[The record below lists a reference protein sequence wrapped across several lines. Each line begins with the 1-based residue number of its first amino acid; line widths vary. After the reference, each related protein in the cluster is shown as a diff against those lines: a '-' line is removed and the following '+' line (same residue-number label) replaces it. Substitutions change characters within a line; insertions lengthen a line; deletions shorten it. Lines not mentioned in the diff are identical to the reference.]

1 MLKTNVYQEITK
13 GHCPLSY
20 MLYAVQT
27 LLSSL
32 VAQKALTIEQ
42 CKRITSKTNK
52 LELGHYHGLPKP
64 HKPGTPLPPIY
75 LAVARHTTFING
87 IDVIKK
93 LEKYVS
99 DGHFQ
104 VATKFIVIDV
114 TDLYTMIP
122 QEDALHA
129 LMRFLE
135 KYSNHGKIGTLPID
149 AMMRMARLILDTNF
163 FAYDN

>member
-1 MLKTNVYQEITK
+1 MLPLDSNARNLITK
-13 GHCPLSY
+13 FYYLKPNE
-20 MLYAVQT
+20 
-27 LLSSL
+27 
-32 VAQKALTIEQ
+32 EQ
-42 CKRITSKTNK
+42 
-52 LELGHYHGLPKP
+52 
-64 HKPGTPLPPIY
+64 PGTPLRPIIASIHGPATLVSKFLNDLLAPIY

-87 IDVIKK
+87 IDVIRK

-104 VATKFIVIDV
+104 VATKFIISDV
-114 TDLYTMIP
+114 TDLYTMISR
-122 QEDALHA
+122 EDALHA

-135 KYSNHGKIGTLPID
+135 KYSNHGKIGTLSID

>member
-1 MLKTNVYQEITK
+1 
-13 GHCPLSY
+13 
-20 MLYAVQT
+20 
-27 LLSSL
+27 
-32 VAQKALTIEQ
+32 
-42 CKRITSKTNK
+42 
-52 LELGHYHGLPKP
+52 LGHYHGLSKP
-64 HKPGTPLPPIY
+64 HKPGTPLRPIIASIHGPATLVSKFLNDLLAPIY

-87 IDVIKK
+87 IDVIRK

-104 VATKFIVIDV
+104 VATKFIISDV
-114 TDLYTMIP
+114 TDLYTMISR
-122 QEDALHA
+122 EDALHA

-135 KYSNHGKIGTLPID
+135 KYSNHGKIGTLSID